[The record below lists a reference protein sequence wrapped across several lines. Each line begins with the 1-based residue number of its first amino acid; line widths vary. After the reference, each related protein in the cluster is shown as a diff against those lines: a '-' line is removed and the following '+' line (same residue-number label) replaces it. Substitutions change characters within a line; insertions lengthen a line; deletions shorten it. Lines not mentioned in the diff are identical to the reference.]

1 MEDKWNFAWSGKGI
15 VTATQPTG
23 RSTKKNIGDARLL
36 KNGSTVT
43 MIPKETH
50 PTLNSPFWEL
60 SLESAPNTPFTT
72 TTTLNS
78 VNFGFYV
85 PDKNYFFP
93 VNLQGKQGEI
103 SKLFY
108 LFLNTQGKFMGLFVS
123 EQSLK
128 TMPLHERKLLA
139 VYWDPSN
146 NKNPL
151 PVNTSLEYTLHGET
165 LQSKWYVITSLSDAV
180 ITLPDNQLTYLSSKP
195 TPTPT
200 GGSKIEPNQRLYN
213 RLVNENKQINDYI
226 SLLTSQQHTDLQKI
240 QHQTPKIQKLDVVYS
255 VLFYIYY
262 ILLFILGY
270 TVFMTNTSWS
280 MPLKVMLT
288 VLFLLFPFVISTVEY
303 YGMKWAL
310 VVYYYCLGSPIGG
323 SPVERN
329 IKDMTM
335 VERPY
340 DGILPL
346 SNPFQPK
353 TV

>member
-1 MEDKWNFAWSGKGI
+1 MYSTDLMEHSWKFNWTGKG
-15 VTATQPTG
+15 VE
-23 RSTKKNIGDARLL
+23 TKKTNQGDARLL
-36 KNGSTVT
+36 KTGSVVT
-43 MIPKETH
+43 MIPNEIH
-50 PTLNSPFWEL
+50 PTFHTPFWEL
-60 SLESAPNTPFTT
+60 SLTSAPYTPFTS

-93 VNLQGKQGEI
+93 VNVQGKQGELTN
-103 SKLFY
+103 LFY

-128 TMPLHERKLLA
+128 NMPLHERKLLS

-151 PVNTSLEYTLHGET
+151 PANTSLEYTTQGET
-165 LQSKWYVITSLSDAV
+165 AQSKWYVITSLADAI
-180 ITLPDNQLTYLSSKP
+180 ITLPGNQLTYLSTKP

-200 GGSKIEPNQRLYN
+200 GGKIEPNERLYN

-240 QHQTPKIQKLDVVYS
+240 QYQTPKIRKLDVVYS
-255 VLFYIYY
+255 VFFYIYY
-262 ILLFILGY
+262 ILLFIVGY
-270 TVFMTNTSWS
+270 SVFMTNTSWS
-280 MPLKVMLT
+280 MSLKIALT
-288 VLFLLFPFVISTVEY
+288 GLFLLFPFVISTVEFY
-303 YGMKWAL
+303 VMKWGTI
-310 VVYYYCLGSPIGG
+310 VYYYFLGAPIGG

-346 SNPFQPK
+346 SNPFQTTERSP
-353 TV
+353 